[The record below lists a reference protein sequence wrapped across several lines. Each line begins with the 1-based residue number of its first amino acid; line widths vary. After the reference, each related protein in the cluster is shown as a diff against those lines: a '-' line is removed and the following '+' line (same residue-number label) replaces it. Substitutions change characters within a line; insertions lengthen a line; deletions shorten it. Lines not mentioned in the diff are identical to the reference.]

1 MYSKQN
7 IMSTCLVSWFIK
19 ESHNNFI
26 FFGGEIRE
34 YVNTNRKMLL
44 LDTKSTDIF
53 KIHIIKLYYAYE
65 ISYRIL
71 HLFVNL
77 KLGTRIKHIK

>member
-1 MYSKQN
+1 MYPKQN

-34 YVNTNRKMLL
+34 YVNMNR
-44 LDTKSTDIF
+44 
-53 KIHIIKLYYAYE
+53 
-65 ISYRIL
+65 
-71 HLFVNL
+71 
-77 KLGTRIKHIK
+77 

>member
-44 LDTKSTDIF
+44 QDTKSTDIF

-77 KLGTRIKHIK
+77 